1 MTTSFLRHASA
12 SAGILTAFAVVGTAL
27 LAATYLVTRPI
38 IAETEKQAKLA
49 LIGQILPATL
59 YDNNLL
65 KSAALL
71 PPAGELGNSAPT
83 PVYRAVKEGKPS
95 AAVLEVIAPDGY
107 SGKIRMIVAIKADGE
122 VSGVRVVTHNETPG
136 LGDYIEI
143 AKNSWIRIFEG
154 KSLSKF
160 TDQEWKVK
168 KDSGKFEHMAGA
180 TVTPR
185 AVVKAVHKSLK
196 YFAANQDHI
205 FSLPANTQEQAK

>member
-1 MTTSFLRHASA
+1 MTTIILRHASA

-59 YDNNLL
+59 YDNDLL
-65 KSAALL
+65 KDSALL
-71 PPAGELGNSAPT
+71 PPARELGNSEPT

-122 VSGVRVVTHNETPG
+122 VSGVRVVTHKETPG

-154 KSLSKF
+154 KSLSKYA
-160 TDQEWKVK
+160 DQEWKVK
-168 KDSGKFEHMAGA
+168 KDGGKFEHMAGA

-196 YFAANQDHI
+196 YFAANQDRI
-205 FSLPANTQEQAK
+205 FSLPAETQEQAN

>member
-1 MTTSFLRHASA
+1 
-12 SAGILTAFAVVGTAL
+12 
-27 LAATYLVTRPI
+27 
-38 IAETEKQAKLA
+38 
-49 LIGQILPATL
+49 
-59 YDNNLL
+59 L
-65 KSAALL
+65 KDSALL
-71 PPAGELGNSAPT
+71 PPARELGNSEPT

-95 AAVLEVIAPDGY
+95 AAVLEIIAPDGY

-160 TDQEWKVK
+160 TDQDWKVK
-168 KDSGKFEHMAGA
+168 KDNGKFEHMAGA

-196 YFAANQDHI
+196 YFAANQDNI

>member
-1 MTTSFLRHASA
+1 MSTRILRHVSSSA
-12 SAGILTAFAVVGTAL
+12 AILAAFAVVGTAL

-49 LIGQILPATL
+49 LIGQILPNTL
-59 YDNNLL
+59 YDNNIL
-65 KSAALL
+65 KDAALL
-71 PPAGELGNSAPT
+71 PPSRELGNSEPT

-107 SGKIRMIVAIKADGE
+107 SGKIRMIVAIKTDGE

-143 AKNSWIRIFEG
+143 AKNRWIRIFEG
-154 KSLSKF
+154 KSLANYA
-160 TDQEWKVK
+160 DQDWKVK
-168 KDSGKFEHMAGA
+168 KDGGKFEHMAGA

-196 YFAANQDHI
+196 YFAANQDNI
-205 FSLPANTQEQAK
+205 FSLPANTQEQVK

>member
-1 MTTSFLRHASA
+1 MTTSIIRHTFA
-12 SAGILTAFAVVGTAL
+12 SAGILTAFAVVGTVL
-27 LAATYLVTRPI
+27 LASTYLVTRPI
-38 IAETEKQAKLA
+38 IAESEKQAKLA
-49 LIGQILPATL
+49 LIGQILPAKL
-59 YDNNLL
+59 HDNDLF
-65 KSAALL
+65 KDAALL
-71 PPAGELGNSAPT
+71 PPAGELGNNEPT
-83 PVYRAVKEGKPS
+83 PVYRAFKEGKPS

-107 SGKIRMIVAIKADGE
+107 SGKIRMIVAIKADGK
-122 VSGVRVVTHNETPG
+122 VSGVRVVAHNETPG

-154 KSLSKF
+154 KSLPEF

-168 KDSGKFEHMAGA
+168 KDSGKFEHMTGA

-196 YFAANQDHI
+196 YFAANQDNI